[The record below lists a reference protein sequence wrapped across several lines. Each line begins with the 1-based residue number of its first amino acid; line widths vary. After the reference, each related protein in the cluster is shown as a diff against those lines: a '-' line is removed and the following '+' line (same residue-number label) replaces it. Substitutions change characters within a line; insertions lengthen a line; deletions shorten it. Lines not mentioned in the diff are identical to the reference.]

1 MTMCVMLCVFMTA
14 AAQAPQG
21 MPQGFPG
28 GFMGMGMPRGPALQ
42 LNALPTHPDWVYET
56 GEEGLID
63 IEVLVDGKP
72 VKEAKVTYTAGPD
85 KMATDLRGETV
96 LKKGKGQI
104 SIGTM
109 RTPGFVRCSIS
120 AEADGGRASTTITLG
135 FSPEKIQPTTTLP
148 DDFQAFW
155 DKCKADL
162 ARLPLDLQMELM
174 PERCTEDVNVYHA
187 SAANMRNGV
196 RVYGILCVPKA
207 EGKYPALLTVPG
219 AGARNYTGDIRMAQK
234 GFITFEMG
242 IHGIPVNLDPNFY
255 NVFKQGVLNNS
266 AGYTE
271 FDLDNRDEYY
281 YKRVYLGCIR
291 SIDIMCS
298 LPQWD
303 GRNVAVTGGSQ
314 GGGLSIVT
322 AGLDPRVNCYVSFF
336 PAMCDLTGYLYGR
349 AGGWPHMFAP
359 AKWEKNLTQIKI
371 ETSKYFDAV
380 NFARGIKA
388 PGLWSFGYNDTTC
401 PPTTVYSA
409 YNVVPAEKELMLR
422 VETGHNR
429 YAEQITAS
437 QQWIMKQFGMQVDEP
452 APSQTTRTAFRDN
465 VTVNN

>member
-1 MTMCVMLCVFMTA
+1 MRKKLLTCFVSLLSVMLAWAQGPA
-14 AAQAPQG
+14 A
-21 MPQGFPG
+21 FPG
-28 GFMGMGMPRGPALQ
+28 FGGIMRGPALK
-42 LNALPTHPDWVYET
+42 LIAEPTHSDWVYAT
-56 GEEGLID
+56 GEPGLID
-63 IEVLVDGKP
+63 VELQIDGKP
-72 VKEAKVTYTAGPD
+72 VKEGTVRYSAGQE
-85 KMATDLRGETV
+85 KMATDLTGEIV

-104 SIGTM
+104 NLGTM
-109 RTPGFVRCSIS
+109 RTPGFLRCNIS
-120 AEADGGRASTTITLG
+120 AEADGGRASTTITLA
-135 FSPEKIQPTTTLP
+135 FSPESIKPTTTQP
-148 DDFQAFW
+148 DDFIAFW
-155 DKCKADL
+155 DQCKKDL
-162 ARLPLDLQMELM
+162 AALPLDLQMELI
-174 PERCTEDVNVYHA
+174 PERCTDDVNVYHA

-219 AGARNYTGDIRMAQK
+219 AGARNYTGDIKMAQK

-242 IHGIPVNLDPNFY
+242 IHGIPVNLDPSFY

-271 FDLDNRDEYY
+271 FNLDNRDEYY

-303 GRNVAVTGGSQ
+303 GKHVAVTGGSQ

-322 AGLDPRVNCYVSFF
+322 AGLDPRVSCYVSFF

-359 AKWEKNLTQIKI
+359 DKWSKNLTQIKI
-371 ETSKYFDAV
+371 ETSKYFDSV
-380 NFARGIKA
+380 NFARQISV

-409 YNVVPAEKELMLR
+409 YNVVPAQKELMIR

-437 QQWIMKQFGMQVDEP
+437 QQWIMKQFGMEVDE
-452 APSQTTRTAFRDN
+452 AEPSSTQRTNIKDN